1 MLEKLIYMSG
11 ESMSNTKRIVIA
23 GVDILP
29 RYSVA
34 ASNKQPHYALVFLD
48 KESGKIIESYEDV
61 SFARLLRLVWEYKP
75 EIIAIDNVF
84 ELASNLDGLAKIV
97 NILPPNTKIVQVT
110 GWGPEAVNIKSLARK
125 YGIETYGKLS
135 PLKTAYLAA
144 LIASKGEGITLKLVE
159 EKTRIIVSRGRSIS
173 HGGMSY
179 DRYKRSVRAGILN
192 MTKTI
197 KKILDQH
204 GFDYDLVFRKS
215 SGGLEKSIFTVYAP
229 RDKLYGLIKPFKN
242 KSIRVTIKP
251 VYTNKITFD
260 RNSEASRRGLILGID
275 PGIATGIAI
284 VDLDGNPLLTYSSKN
299 LDRGEI
305 LNIVS
310 QLGIV
315 VIVATD
321 VSHPPDLVK
330 KIAATLNAQLY
341 VPQKDLSSD
350 EKHELISKI
359 VEKYPWIN
367 IQDTHER
374 DALAAAY
381 KAYSSIADKIKQAM
395 SKVDEIDLS
404 LDREKIK
411 INIVRGKSIAE
422 AIEEEISEK
431 ILTNLSNKYE
441 NNKDNK
447 QKNVSEED
455 YLRRI
460 EELTGEINRLKTYIS
475 KLRNM
480 IKEKDILIE
489 NLVLELKYLR
499 RNNEKTSIEEL
510 DRKIYMLEIQSKEL
524 RKKLLEKEKTIED
537 LSREIKQYKE
547 IIYKL
552 MNEDYIAI
560 PLITKLT
567 LNSLS
572 RVNKYKMIFV
582 KELYPLDNKVLELLR
597 RERIA
602 IITDKEL
609 GDLYRELRV
618 PVIKT
623 NNYIVFENYVL
634 IPKNMIGEAEK
645 LWRVID
651 EINMREEYE
660 KVIRLI
666 KEYQEERKKKLGVN
680 KLLPY

>member
-1 MLEKLIYMSG
+1 MLEKPICMSG
-11 ESMSNTKRIVIA
+11 ENMSNIKKGIIA

-29 RYSVA
+29 GYSVI

-48 KESGKIIESYEDV
+48 KGSGRIIESYEDV

-84 ELASNLDGLAKIV
+84 ELSRDLDGLTKLV

-110 GWGPEAVNIKSLARK
+110 GWGPEAVNIKSLAKK
-125 YGIETYGKLS
+125 YGVETYSKLS

-159 EKTRIIVSRGRSIS
+159 KKTRIIVSRGRSIS

-179 DRYKRSVRAGILN
+179 DRYKRSVRAGIPN
-192 MTKTI
+192 VTKTI

-215 SGGLEKSIFTVYAP
+215 SGGLEKSIFTVYAS

-242 KSIRVTIKP
+242 KSVRVIIKP
-251 VYTNKITFD
+251 VYTNKIVFNKNTETY
-260 RNSEASRRGLILGID
+260 RKGLILGID
-275 PGIATGIAI
+275 PGISTGIAI
-284 VDLDGNPLLTYSSKN
+284 LDLDGNPLLTYSSKN

-310 QLGIV
+310 PLGIV

-350 EKHELISKI
+350 EKHELINKI
-359 VEKYPWIN
+359 MEKYPWIN

-374 DALAAAY
+374 DALVAAY

-411 INIVRGKSIAE
+411 IDIVRGKSIAE

-431 ILTNLSNKYE
+431 IFANLNKKYE
-441 NNKDNK
+441 DNRDNK
-447 QKNVSEED
+447 QKNISEED

-460 EELTGEINRLKTYIS
+460 DELVGEINRLKAYVN
-475 KLRNM
+475 KLKNM
-480 IKEKDILIE
+480 IKEKDSIIE
-489 NLVLELKYLR
+489 NLVLELKYLKK
-499 RNNEKTSIEEL
+499 NNEKISAEEL
-510 DRKIYMLEIQSKEL
+510 NRRVYMLEIQNKEL
-524 RKKLLEKEKTIED
+524 KKKLLEKDKVIED
-537 LSREIKQYKE
+537 LGKEMRQYKE
-547 IIYKL
+547 VIHRLISENYVT
-552 MNEDYIAI
+552 I

-567 LNSLS
+567 LSSLS
-572 RVNKYKMIFV
+572 KVNKYKMIFV
-582 KELYPLDNKVLELLR
+582 KELYPLDNRVLEQLR

-602 IITDKEL
+602 IITDKDL
-609 GDLYRELRV
+609 GDLYRELRI
-618 PVIKT
+618 PIIKT
-623 NNYIVFENYVL
+623 KNYIVFENYVL
-634 IPKNMIGEAEK
+634 IPRDIIGKVEK
-645 LWRVID
+645 IWRIID
-651 EINMREEYE
+651 EINMHEEYE
-660 KVIRLI
+660 KVLRLI
-666 KEYQEERKKKLGVN
+666 KKYQEERKKKLGIDR
-680 KLLPY
+680 LLPY